1 MTKIIKSII
10 FSKIIVLLLFLISIN
25 SAKADFKTVEVIN
38 SPDKNI
44 VVSVLLSEDGFI
56 AYNVKHKKQVVI
68 DTSTLG
74 FEFKNMPPIADNL
87 KIANVKKDSYDE
99 TWELPW
105 GEERLVRNNY
115 NQLILYLSEDSQ
127 LKRKLNLIFRVYND
141 GLGFRYYFP
150 EQSNLNEIFITEEK
164 TQFKLTGDHDVWW
177 MPGDWDIYEHL
188 YNHTKFSYIDA
199 LSKRNNPDLNSSYI
213 PENAVNTPV
222 TMKTTDGVYLSFH
235 EAALEDYADMTLMIN
250 KENMSMESILVGS
263 DNRDYKVVRKLP
275 FATPWRSIQIG
286 DKAGDLIE
294 SKLILNLNEPNKLG
308 DVSWIKPMKYA
319 GIWWEMHL
327 GVSTWDYAGSQDMN
341 TFMSTNPEP
350 TGKHGATTENAKKY
364 IDFASKNNIQGV
376 LVEGWNI
383 GWEYWR
389 NEKDREHAFDFI
401 TPYPDYDLEEVV
413 NYGKERGVEL
423 IMHHETSSAVPNYEK
438 HQDKAFGLMKSLGL
452 HNVKTGYVGKIIP
465 RGEYHHGQYMVNH
478 YINTAKK
485 AAQYKVALDVHEPVK
500 PTGLRRTYPNLMSA
514 EGVRGQEFNAWA
526 TDGGNPPN
534 HNPTIV
540 FTRMLA
546 GPIDFTPGIFDIKLT
561 KKKDNKYNNR
571 VHTTLAQQLALYVVI
586 YSPLQMVADLVENY
600 DNHPA
605 LQFIRDVPV
614 DWETTKV
621 LNGEIGEYVTIARKE
636 RNGNDWFIGSIT
648 NEKVR
653 TFDIALSFL
662 DDGANYI
669 ATIYEDGKDA
679 DWEKNPTSYNIRK
692 LQVNNKST
700 IRLKLASGGGAA
712 ISVIKN

>member
-1 MTKIIKSII
+1 MSYILRK
-10 FSKIIVLLLFLISIN
+10 LAEL
-25 SAKADFKTVEVIN
+25 
-38 SPDKNI
+38 
-44 VVSVLLSEDGFI
+44 G
-56 AYNVKHKKQVVI
+56 VKHKKQVVI

-74 FEFKNMPPIADNL
+74 FEFKNMPPVADNL

-105 GEERLVRNNY
+105 GEEHLVRNNY

-127 LKRKLNLIFRVYND
+127 LKRKLNLIFRVFND

-452 HNVKTGYVGKIIP
+452 HNVKTGYVGK
-465 RGEYHHGQYMVNH
+465 
-478 YINTAKK
+478 
-485 AAQYKVALDVHEPVK
+485 
-500 PTGLRRTYPNLMSA
+500 
-514 EGVRGQEFNAWA
+514 
-526 TDGGNPPN
+526 
-534 HNPTIV
+534 
-540 FTRMLA
+540 
-546 GPIDFTPGIFDIKLT
+546 
-561 KKKDNKYNNR
+561 
-571 VHTTLAQQLALYVVI
+571 
-586 YSPLQMVADLVENY
+586 
-600 DNHPA
+600 
-605 LQFIRDVPV
+605 
-614 DWETTKV
+614 
-621 LNGEIGEYVTIARKE
+621 
-636 RNGNDWFIGSIT
+636 
-648 NEKVR
+648 
-653 TFDIALSFL
+653 
-662 DDGANYI
+662 
-669 ATIYEDGKDA
+669 
-679 DWEKNPTSYNIRK
+679 NIRA
-692 LQVNNKST
+692 V
-700 IRLKLASGGGAA
+700 
-712 ISVIKN
+712 